1 MKNSIKKIIATAMS
15 ATLVLSSSVLAF
27 ADDNVAN
34 GNTSGTGSMEGTVST
49 DVFNVVLPTIP
60 ADDTTFNYILD
71 PEGLIEKT
79 ESAKYAG
86 KTFEKGA
93 TLYFANT
100 ATGAAYDYSSTSDSL
115 TVINKSTMD
124 VDVTLN
130 ATISAVDGISMAA
143 DNSFQD
149 SRTSLYLALTDGTSS
164 AAIDATEGATITA
177 TVDAAPEE
185 AYEYNWNT
193 TENKY
198 EYKIVDDLT
207 NITFSEYSFQLT
219 GACNTNGDW
228 SGLTDAAPVV
238 AVTWTVK
245 EHAAAPSVAETTAKM
260 IAGKATV
267 INADLGAGDLAA
279 TGIKTISFKTASG
292 KVNTI
297 ADTNYSYVNG
307 TLIFTSE
314 YIDLL
319 LSAGVASRTYTV
331 KFDDS
336 AATTVQITLE
346 LATEYGPSL
355 DQTYVIKTAGSPA
368 TVNVDLGAGDLAAT
382 DIKSIT
388 FYTAS
393 GKLTAVTASSYTFED
408 GVLSFTSTYIDS
420 IASISTRTFTITFDD
435 AAETAVELT
444 LADS

>member
-1 MKNSIKKIIATAMS
+1 MKKSIKKIIATAMS

-49 DVFNVVLPTIP
+49 DVFDVVLPAIP

-86 KTFEKGA
+86 KTFEQGA
-93 TLYFANT
+93 TLFFANT

-115 TVINKSTMD
+115 TVVNKSTMD

-130 ATISAVDGISMAA
+130 ATISAVDGISMAP
-143 DNSFQD
+143 DNLFQD

-164 AAIDATEGATITA
+164 AAIDGTEGATITA
-177 TVDAAPEE
+177 KVDAAPEE

-198 EYKIVDDLT
+198 EYKIVDDVT
-207 NITFSEYSFQLT
+207 NITFSDYSFQLT

-245 EHAAAPSVAETTAKM
+245 EHAAAPSIAETTGKM

-267 INADLGAGDLAA
+267 LNADLGAGDLAA
-279 TGIKTISFKTASG
+279 TGIKTVSFKTASG
-292 KVNTI
+292 KVNAI

-307 TLIFTSE
+307 SLIFTAE
-314 YIDLL
+314 YIDSL
-319 LSAGVASRTYTV
+319 LSAGVTSRNFTV
-331 KFDDS
+331 KFDDA
-336 AATTVQITLE
+336 AATTVQITLT
-346 LATEYGPSL
+346 LVTEYAPSIS
-355 DQTYVIKTAGSPA
+355 QTHVIKTSGSPVD
-368 TVNVDLGAGDLAAT
+368 VNVDLGAGELAAT
-382 DIKSIT
+382 GIKSIT
-388 FYTAS
+388 FTTAS
-393 GKLTAVTASSYTFED
+393 GKVTAVTTSSYTFSD
-408 GVLSFTSTYIDS
+408 GVLSFTTAYIDS
-420 IASISTRTFTITFDD
+420 LASIESRTFTITFDD
-435 AAETAVELT
+435 AAETTVELT
-444 LADS
+444 LANS